1 MQRMYRYGANITGS
15 NPYWFPRTQE
25 LEAVFATKGCANLF
39 FTLSAADNH
48 WSDWHRLMPPGYDES
63 PAGHR
68 RAVIDSPHIVDSF
81 FGARVDAFTSAL
93 FDGVLKAKWKWYWH
107 EYQGKGGIH
116 THGCVKLDYDP
127 GLVELTAV
135 AYAGVL
141 AKRKLDD
148 DNSHLDAEE
157 RQHCVCF
164 LLFKPR
170 LIRQ

>member
-1 MQRMYRYGANITGS
+1 
-15 NPYWFPRTQE
+15 
-25 LEAVFATKGCANLF
+25 
-39 FTLSAADNH
+39 
-48 WSDWHRLMPPGYDES
+48 MPPGYDDS